1 MEIILI
7 PGLWLDGSSWERV
20 SPRLEEA
27 GHRPHPVTLPGM
39 ESRDANRAAVTRAD
53 QVGAVVAMIDAV
65 EGPVVVVGHS
75 AGADVGH
82 AAVDARPDR
91 VVHAI
96 YIGGFPGG
104 DGDTM
109 TGFEAQDGEVPL
121 PEWSEMDEADLVDLD
136 EDALAEFRQRA
147 IPSPER
153 ALTDPQRLTDE
164 RRYQVPVT
172 MICPEFTA
180 DMLKSW
186 MDQGLDPVL
195 ELTRVRDVTFVDLP
209 TGHWPQF
216 TRPEE
221 LAAAILEALGG

>member
-1 MEIILI
+1 
-7 PGLWLDGSSWERV
+7 
-20 SPRLEEA
+20 
-27 GHRPHPVTLPGM
+27 
-39 ESRDANRAAVTRAD
+39 
-53 QVGAVVAMIDAV
+53 
-65 EGPVVVVGHS
+65 
-75 AGADVGH
+75 
-82 AAVDARPDR
+82 
-91 VVHAI
+91 
-96 YIGGFPGG
+96 
-104 DGDTM
+104 
-109 TGFEAQDGEVPL
+109 
-121 PEWSEMDEADLVDLD
+121 MDEADLVDLD

-164 RRYQVPVT
+164 RRYEVPVT